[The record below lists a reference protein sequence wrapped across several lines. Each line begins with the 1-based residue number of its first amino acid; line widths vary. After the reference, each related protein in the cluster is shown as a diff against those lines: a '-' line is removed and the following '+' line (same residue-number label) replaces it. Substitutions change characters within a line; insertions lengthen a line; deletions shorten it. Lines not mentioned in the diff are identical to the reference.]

1 VDPKAFA
8 SEATGRVVKTPTG
21 YWAFVPAPLPP
32 PINYD
37 TETALLLS
45 QADAALSELS
55 GLGRYLPNPDLLIAA
70 CVNREAVASSR
81 IEGTQA
87 DLSDLLLDEIE
98 PKRTPPGSDVLE
110 VRNYIA
116 ALNRGIRDL
125 AKLPLSCRL
134 VRDLHAV
141 LMRDVRGRDKTPGD
155 FRRSQNWIGPPGCT
169 LADAT
174 YIPPPESEM
183 HECLRHWEQF
193 LHQRGQM
200 PELIQCALMHEHFEA
215 IHPFLDGNG
224 RIGQL
229 LITLF
234 LIERGRLSKPLLYLS
249 SHIEQHRTDYYELL
263 QRIRTHGD
271 WSAWIRYFLIAV
283 RDTARSAIDQS
294 QAILD
299 LRDAFRRKLAKH
311 HRALTLVDDLF
322 INPYTTVARAAS
334 SLGVTTPTASKTIRE
349 LEHAGILKE
358 VTGREWGRAWLAEP
372 ILNAL
377 ATPPGLLLR
386 GHRSGRHLPSR

>member
-1 VDPKAFA
+1 MDPKAFTG
-8 SEATGRVVKTPTG
+8 EAAGSVVKTPTG

-32 PINYD
+32 PIDYD
-37 TETALLLS
+37 AETALLLS

-55 GLGRYLPNPDLLIAA
+55 GLGRYLPNPDLLIAPY
-70 CVNREAVASSR
+70 VNREAVASSR

-110 VRNYIA
+110 VRNYVA

-125 AKLPLSCRL
+125 ANLPLSCRL

-141 LMRDVRGRDKTPGD
+141 LMQDVRGKDKTPGE

-174 YIPPPESEM
+174 YVPPPEPEM
-183 HECLRHWEQF
+183 HECLKAWELF

-224 RIGQL
+224 RIGRL

-249 SHIEQHRTDYYELL
+249 SHIEQHRADYYELL
-263 QRIRTHGD
+263 HRIRTHGD

-283 RDTARSAIDQS
+283 RDTARGAIDQS
-294 QAILD
+294 QAILN
-299 LRDAFRRKLAKH
+299 LREAFRRKLAKR

-334 SLGVTTPTASKTIRE
+334 SLGVTAPTASKTIRE
-349 LEHAGILKE
+349 LERAGILKE
-358 VTGREWGRAWLAEP
+358 VTGREWGRTWLAEP
-372 ILNAL
+372 ILSAL
-377 ATPPGLLLR
+377 ATPPGPESTN
-386 GHRSGRHLPSR
+386 GGAA